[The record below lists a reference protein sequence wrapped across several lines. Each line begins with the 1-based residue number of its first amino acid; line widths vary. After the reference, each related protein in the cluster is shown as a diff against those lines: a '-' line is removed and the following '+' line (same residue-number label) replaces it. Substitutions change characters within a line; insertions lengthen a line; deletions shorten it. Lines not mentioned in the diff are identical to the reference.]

1 MKSPRRGKRRLA
13 AIVFGV
19 GLGTC
24 AAHAQTPQT
33 GGDAA
38 AGENL
43 FYDRCAMCHI
53 AEGGGQGPSLEGLY
67 GRRAASVP
75 GFAYSD
81 ALKASGLT
89 WNGPNLDRF
98 LADPRAMVPGTAM
111 PILVADPAQR
121 ADLIA
126 WFASR
131 R

>member
-1 MKSPRRGKRRLA
+1 MALGA
-13 AIVFGV
+13 A
-19 GLGTC
+19 LGAC
-24 AAHAQTPQT
+24 AARAQAPPA

-38 AGENL
+38 AGETL

-67 GRRAASVP
+67 GRRAASLP
-75 GFAYSD
+75 GFAFSD

-89 WNGPNLDRF
+89 WTGPNLDRF
-98 LADPRAMVPGTAM
+98 LTDPRAMVPGTAM

-131 R
+131 H